1 MLQLQIIHLTT
12 IEPNKGYGYVRV
24 EDIGTEFNVKSNP
37 RYGFIKGKYRFVPIE
52 ILDKQD

>member
-1 MLQLQIIHLTT
+1 MTT